1 MTTANDQI
9 VAALKRLDQQTLAEV
24 FASVKA
30 DKLVELKA
38 AAAANENKNRILK
51 IAAMREKRDRA
62 FLGVEGDLKRLG
74 IDIEE
79 VSRTSIDK
87 LFASAAPKTGD
98 RLSLEKWD
106 EKKFEL
112 KTYLGRLGLI

>member
-9 VAALKRLDQQTLAEV
+9 IAALKRLDPQTLAEV
-24 FASVKA
+24 FVSVKA

-79 VSRTSIDK
+79 VSGTSIDK
-87 LFASAAPKTGD
+87 LFAAAAPKTD
-98 RLSLEKWD
+98 DSLTNQRFQ
-106 EKKFEL
+106 EKKFEI
-112 KTYLGRLGLI
+112 KTFLGRMGLI